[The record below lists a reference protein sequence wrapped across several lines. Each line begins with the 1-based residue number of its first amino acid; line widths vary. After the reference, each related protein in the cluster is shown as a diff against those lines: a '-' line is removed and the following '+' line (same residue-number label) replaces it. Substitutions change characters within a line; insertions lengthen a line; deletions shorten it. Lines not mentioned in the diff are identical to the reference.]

1 MQFFGNTKTIVEK
14 KKQMDQGVYRGV
26 TYKTSTTKKVIDN
39 RTRIYRGQ
47 MQ

>member
-14 KKQMDQGVYRGV
+14 KKQMDQGIYRGI
-26 TYKTSTTKKVIDN
+26 TYKTSSKKQPKDK
-39 RTRIYRGQ
+39 RKKIYRGQ